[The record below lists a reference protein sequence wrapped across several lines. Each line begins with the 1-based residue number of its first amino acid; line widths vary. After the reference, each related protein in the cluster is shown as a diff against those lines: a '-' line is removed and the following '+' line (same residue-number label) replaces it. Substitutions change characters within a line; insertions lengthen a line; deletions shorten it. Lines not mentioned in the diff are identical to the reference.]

1 MDRIRSTKESATMRN
16 KFTAFAKPL
25 IGKFVLAAGVLATAM
40 VAMPRPASAD
50 TQSTAAIVA
59 AAALIAG
66 AIAYDSN
73 GQPYYVREGRCWY
86 VRTNVANY
94 YQREYGWNGGPG
106 YFGNMDRGRN
116 QRGFHDR
123 RSGDGRRPH

>member
-1 MDRIRSTKESATMRN
+1 MRN
-16 KFTAFAKPL
+16 KITAFAKPL

-50 TQSTAAIVA
+50 TQSTVAIVA

-66 AIAYDSN
+66 AIANDSN
-73 GQPYYVREGRCWY
+73 RRPYYMREG
-86 VRTNVANY
+86 
-94 YQREYGWNGGPG
+94 QRDYGWNGGRG

-123 RSGDGRRPH
+123 RSGNDRRPH